1 MELQEYQ
8 AGIFHVLSLTGPV
21 KTPDHSVLQRKLM
34 DIIESGTRTLVLDC
48 TKLTYISSSGLRIW
62 LMTLKKI
69 TAAGGQL
76 RIVGLQETVREVFV
90 IAGFTSIFTIY
101 ATLEEAL
108 T

>member
-8 AGIFHVLSLTGPV
+8 AGTFHVLSLTGPV
-21 KTPDHSVLQRKLM
+21 KTPDHAVLQRKLM

-76 RIVGLQETVREVFV
+76 RIAGLQETVREVFV